1 MDIKKE
7 ILMSLLGKISP
18 NTLSPEEKTTLNEL
32 KDLAEEGENTLT
44 LLDLSPYKSY
54 TLWSGKEDVYFLILE
69 TGMYESLSCLDEST
83 LEEFVCTVCNRIN
96 WEKLNDN
103 AIVAGN
109 EMIMQEIESIA
120 KEREIKI

>member
-18 NTLSPEEKTTLNEL
+18 NTLSLEEKTTLNEL

-54 TLWSGKEDVYFLILE
+54 TLWPGKEDVYFLILE
-69 TGMYESLSCLDEST
+69 TGMYESLSSLDEST
-83 LEEFVCTVCNRIN
+83 LEEFVCTVCDRIN

-109 EMIMQEIESIA
+109 EMIMQEIESVA

>member
-18 NTLSPEEKTTLNEL
+18 NTLSLEEKTTLNEL

-69 TGMYESLSCLDEST
+69 TGMYESLSSLDEST
-83 LEEFVCTVCNRIN
+83 LEEFVCTVCDRIN

-109 EMIMQEIESIA
+109 EMIMQEIESVA

>member
-18 NTLSPEEKTTLNEL
+18 NTLSLEEKTTLNEL

-69 TGMYESLSCLDEST
+69 TGMYESLSSLDEST
-83 LEEFVCTVCNRIN
+83 LEEFVCTVCDRIN